1 MDCLIPLVK
10 IIDCFAVEGVGL
22 IIMVDLV
29 RKNILKSILDVV
41 LKDVSWDHIN
51 G

>member
-1 MDCLIPLVK
+1 MDCLIPSMK
-10 IIDCFAVEGVGL
+10 ITDCFAVEGVDL
-22 IIMVDLV
+22 ITMVNLV

-41 LKDVSWDHIN
+41 LKDISWDHIN